1 MKKKPM
7 LAVLIAVVAPALWL
21 GSGGGPGWADNNLG
35 FGQKL
40 AGGWLAEVNV
50 GAPVEILISLSAD
63 GGVIASGQLRWAG
76 PPCVVNEGE
85 ADECTASGTGGWEST
100 RYNTTSH
107 GSWKRTGRNEIEVLA
122 LLLIQDNDGNVVMY
136 EKIRMEAT
144 LNRAATTLEG
154 SGQVQL
160 ILAGNDPLAAD
171 APVFV
176 AIPMTETLRRIQ

>member
-1 MKKKPM
+1 MKKKLM

-50 GAPVEILISLSAD
+50 GTSVEILISLSAD

-76 PPCVVNEGE
+76 PE
-85 ADECTASGTGGWEST
+85 GTGGWENT

-136 EKIRMEAT
+136 EKIMMEAT
-144 LNRAATTLEG
+144 LNRAATKLEG
-154 SGQVQL
+154 TGLVHL
-160 ILAGNDPLAAD
+160 ILAGNDPLDPD
-171 APVFV
+171 APLYVE
-176 AIPMTETLRRIQ
+176 IPMTESLRRIQ

>member
-1 MKKKPM
+1 MKKKLM

-50 GAPVEILISLSAD
+50 GTSAEILISLSAD
-63 GGVIASGQLRWAG
+63 GGIIASGQLRPG
-76 PPCVVNEGE
+76 GK
-85 ADECTASGTGGWEST
+85 DGFGGWMGT
-100 RYNTTSH
+100 RFNTTAH
-107 GSWKRTGRNEIEVLA
+107 GSWKRTGHNKIEVLA

-160 ILAGNDPLAAD
+160 ILAGNDPLDPD
-171 APVFV
+171 APVLA